1 MYDYT
6 NYGRF
11 NPENIPRLDIDYMSE
26 KEYRESL
33 NDPYISMQ
41 NNSPYSSYTRQTNPS
56 MQTEYYDFAQDTK
69 YGKDI
74 TGESRTPKYD
84 NFGNSFQYPIK
95 AGFSSY
101 EKSSDNKNM
110 YWIIIIILIV
120 CIMTLV
126 VSSVNLF
133 TSRFAKIS

>member
-1 MYDYT
+1 MYNYT

-11 NPENIPRLDIDYMSE
+11 DPENIPRLDIDYMSE

-33 NDPYISMQ
+33 NDPYIS
-41 NNSPYSSYTRQTNPS
+41 NTYTRQTNPS
-56 MQTEYYDFAQDTK
+56 MQSEYYNLAQDAK
-69 YGKDI
+69 YGRDI

-84 NFGNSFQYPIK
+84 NFGNSFEYPIK
-95 AGFSSY
+95 AGFTSPDN
-101 EKSSDNKNM
+101 SSDNKNM

-126 VSSVNLF
+126 VSSINLF